1 MISRVSIVLMAFSLT
16 MGFYMGAWAVPL
28 PGEDRWPENLIVN
41 GSFEDGPK
49 IGSFLALDVDST
61 AIPGWVVT
69 RGQIDLIG
77 THWKSADGMRSIDLH
92 GSPGF
97 GGIAQTFTTK
107 KGRSYKVTFW
117 LAGTPAALSG
127 PGGVKRVAV
136 RAADRSAAFS
146 FDTTGKTGT
155 DMGWIPVTW
164 EFVANADKTTLEF
177 HTLET
182 VAPFHGPGLDNVS
195 VFAN

>member
-1 MISRVSIVLMAFSLT
+1 MMPRVSIAIMAFSLT
-16 MGFYMGAWAVPL
+16 VGFDTGSLAVPV
-28 PGEDRWPENLIVN
+28 PRDDRCPENLIVN
-41 GSFEDGPK
+41 GSFEEGPK
-49 IGSFLALDVDST
+49 VGSFLSLDVGST

-77 THWKSADGMRSIDLH
+77 THWKSADGVRSIDLH

-97 GGIAQTFTTK
+97 GGIAQTFPTK
-107 KGRSYKVTFW
+107 NGRLYRVTFW

-136 RAADRSAAFS
+136 RAAERGAAFS
-146 FDTTGKTGT
+146 FDTTGKTGA
-155 DMGWIPVTW
+155 DMGWIPVAW
-164 EFVANADKTTLEF
+164 EFVAIADKTTLEF
-177 HTLET
+177 HTLEA
-182 VAPFHGPGLDNVS
+182 VDPIHGPGLDNVS

>member
-1 MISRVSIVLMAFSLT
+1 MISRVSILLMAFSLT
-16 MGFYMGAWAVPL
+16 VVFDREIQAVPL
-28 PGEDRWPENLIVN
+28 PSDDRWPENLIVN
-41 GSFEDGPK
+41 GSFEEGPK
-49 IGSFLALDVDST
+49 VSSHLPLDVGST
-61 AIPGWVVT
+61 EIPGWVVT

-77 THWKSADGMRSIDLH
+77 THWKSADGLRSIDLH

-97 GGIAQTFTTK
+97 GGIAQTFPTK
-107 KGRSYKVTFW
+107 KGRSYRVTFW

-146 FDTTGKTGT
+146 FDTTGKTGV

-164 EFVANADKTTLEF
+164 EFVAIADKTTLEF